1 MGSWSHLQV
10 HVSQAHTQPP
20 GQPGRSINLPFNAV
34 LKLACALVFPSL
46 GAPHGSTHPTRVAP
60 YLWGR
65 RSFRPCR
72 RRPQAAVLS
81 QNSHRAGVRAES
93 RGGPE
98 VGKERSP
105 KTEQEANTAF
115 NTFSKSSLSLFSTLA
130 LPHES
135 RFPPVLGVL
144 ECPLQRNYFFPK
156 VLLLSSKLPLPCT
169 ENIVKTHF
177 VKVIRMS

>member
-93 RGGPE
+93 KQGRARWREGDRGLQGRTGVQSKASWELGLPEGPWWS
-98 VGKERSP
+98 GWAQPGSQSSP
-105 KTEQEANTAF
+105 LIFLGPHRTC
-115 NTFSKSSLSLFSTLA
+115 LS
-130 LPHES
+130 
-135 RFPPVLGVL
+135 
-144 ECPLQRNYFFPK
+144 
-156 VLLLSSKLPLPCT
+156 
-169 ENIVKTHF
+169 
-177 VKVIRMS
+177 